1 MHLTKQ
7 ISKQLHGGPSKIRL
21 DRRYDVRMMS
31 AANELGHESESEMRA
46 RRRWPAALLP
56 LMIVASQI
64 ALAQAPIASLGS
76 PPGAPLD
83 SGVVQIA
90 NLLKVDSELQRL
102 AALRAQRSV
111 DAAPTI
117 DELTLRQQILESVQ
131 VCTLQVDSVVAEIA
145 NEQSEISSLRTILQ
159 SRRDR
164 KANRLTTAALLVGS
178 GLGTAASATQFT
190 SLGNTTQNVG
200 DAIAVGSGA
209 GTIVLSILAARAQN
223 GPKGKVDN
231 TPNMLAPLFG
241 GRAVLRTYYPPFVLE
256 YLQSVPPGED
266 PSRGTRLEQ
275 LMKDWDGA
283 GRLALSDSAQRR
295 SKIEALVSS
304 GDPNLRVSIGDLT
317 DRLAMLGDV
326 RSRVSLIKRDL
337 ASLVLFVHGS
347 SQ

>member
-1 MHLTKQ
+1 MQAMSTAH
-7 ISKQLHGGPSKIRL
+7 QLG
-21 DRRYDVRMMS
+21 YET
-31 AANELGHESESEMRA
+31 ASETQA
-46 RRRWPAALLP
+46 RRTWCAALLP
-56 LMIVASQI
+56 LMICASQMG
-64 ALAQAPIASLGS
+64 LAQAPIPSLGS
-76 PPGAPLD
+76 PPAVSLD
-83 SGVVQIA
+83 SRAEQIA
-90 NLLKVDSELQRL
+90 KLLKVDSELQRL
-102 AALRAQRSV
+102 AALRAQRSAV
-111 DAAPTI
+111 STPTM

-131 VCTLQVDSVVAEIA
+131 VCTLQVDGVIAEIA

-164 KANRLTTAALLVGS
+164 KVNRLTTAALLVGS

-190 SLGNTTQNVG
+190 SFSSATQDAG

-209 GTIVLSILAARAQN
+209 GTIILSILAARAQN
-223 GPKGKVDN
+223 GPTGRVEN

-241 GRAVLRTYYPPFVLE
+241 GHAVLGTYYPIFVLE

-266 PSRGTRLEQ
+266 PRRGTRLEQ
-275 LMKDWDGA
+275 LMKDWDST
-283 GRLALSDSAQRR
+283 GRLTLSDSAQRT

-304 GDPNLRVSIGDLT
+304 GGDPSVKVSIGDLT

-337 ASLVLFVHGS
+337 ANLVLFVHGS

>member
-1 MHLTKQ
+1 M
-7 ISKQLHGGPSKIRL
+7 R
-21 DRRYDVRMMS
+21 VMS
-31 AANELGHESESEMRA
+31 AADELDHETASRMQA
-46 RRRWPAALLP
+46 RRTWRAAVLP
-56 LMIVASQI
+56 LVIAGSQI
-64 ALAQAPIASLGS
+64 ALAQAPIASPGS
-76 PPGAPLD
+76 PPAVPLD

-90 NLLKVDSELQRL
+90 KLLKVDSELQRL

-111 DAAPTI
+111 VSAPTI

-131 VCTLQVDSVVAEIA
+131 VCNLQVDGVVAEIA

-223 GPKGKVDN
+223 GPMGRVEN
-231 TPNMLAPLFG
+231 TPNMLAPLFDG
-241 GRAVLRTYYPPFVLE
+241 HAVLRTYYPPFVLE

-266 PSRGTRLEQ
+266 PGRGTRLEQ
-275 LMKDWDGA
+275 LMKDWDST
-283 GRLALSDSAQRR
+283 GRLTLSDSTKRR
-295 SKIEALVSS
+295 NKIETLTSS
-304 GDPNLRVSIGDLT
+304 EDPNVRVSIGDLT

-347 SQ
+347 PQ

>member
-1 MHLTKQ
+1 MQ
-7 ISKQLHGGPSKIRL
+7 
-21 DRRYDVRMMS
+21 VMS
-31 AANELGHESESEMRA
+31 AAYELRYESASQRQA
-46 RRRWPAALLP
+46 RRKWPAALLP
-56 LMIVASQI
+56 LIIAASQI
-64 ALAQAPIASLGS
+64 ALAQAPIAPLGS
-76 PPGAPLD
+76 PAAVPLD
-83 SGVVQIA
+83 SEVVQIA
-90 NLLKVDSELQRL
+90 KLLKVDPELQKL

-131 VCTLQVDSVVAEIA
+131 LCTLQVDGVVAEIA
-145 NEQSEISSLRTILQ
+145 NEQSEISSLRTIPQ

-190 SLGNTTQNVG
+190 SLSNTTQNVG

-223 GPKGKVDN
+223 GPQGSVEN
-231 TPNMLAPLFG
+231 TPNMLAPLLG
-241 GRAVLRTYYPPFVLE
+241 GHAVLRTYYPPFVLE

-275 LMKDWDGA
+275 LTKEWSDT
-283 GRLALSDSAQRR
+283 GRLTLSDSAHRNG
-295 SKIEALVSS
+295 KVAVLTSS
-304 GDPNLRVSIGDLT
+304 GDPNVRVTIGDLT

-326 RSRVSLIKRDL
+326 RARVSLIKRDL
-337 ASLVLFVHGS
+337 ASLVLFVHRS
-347 SQ
+347 AQ

>member
-1 MHLTKQ
+1 MTPPGFSIPSIRVQRTSSVAFLLLILAFRVALAQEPVASQGPPPTVPLGSGVAQ
-7 ISKQLHGGPSKIRL
+7 IAKLLK
-21 DRRYDVRMMS
+21 V
-31 AANELGHESESEMRA
+31 ESEVQKLAVLRA
-46 RRRWPAALLP
+46 RRT
-56 LMIVASQI
+56 
-64 ALAQAPIASLGS
+64 
-76 PPGAPLD
+76 
-83 SGVVQIA
+83 
-90 NLLKVDSELQRL
+90 VDS
-102 AALRAQRSV
+102 
-111 DAAPTI
+111 APTL

-131 VCTLQVDSVVAEIA
+131 VCTLQVDGVVAEIA

-190 SLGNTTQNVG
+190 SLSNTTQNVG

-241 GRAVLRTYYPPFVLE
+241 GHAVLRTYYPSFVLE

-266 PSRGTRLEQ
+266 PGRGTRLEQ
-275 LMKDWDGA
+275 LMKDWDST
-283 GRLALSDSAQRR
+283 GRLTLSDSAQRK
-295 SKIEALVSS
+295 SKIEILISS

-326 RSRVSLIKRDL
+326 RARVSLIKRDL
-337 ASLVLFVHGS
+337 AGLVLFVHSS